1 MAGSRRRLAHALLT
15 PRFITM
21 ASELI
26 LTQAAEDF
34 FAAYQGLLT
43 DTDDIGDTLDA
54 LIGTF
59 VDEPTD
65 PYDASLEPFVKYAG
79 KPGATPFFGE
89 FRGDQGLRNA
99 FTGLVQTT
107 NTNSLQVEEIL
118 ATSFLVD
125 FSLLPGSPLVPQAN
139 RVAVLF
145 EEVHTAVETGL
156 QYRLDTVALL
166 TVEDDGKI
174 SDVQFYYDSYVPMQA
189 FIGDVPLIVNP
200 DIDIVLEPRRDVSTT
215 IEETINAGFGFFGTF
230 AGIDAAA
237 KLIPPDDS
245 LTKPDFTP
253 LLSTVTDDVVVSFAG
268 DPAFLPFADD
278 EIRVGKEAVEQTFL
292 EQFSDSRP
300 RTFDMQEWFVS
311 GDRLLANTFEQ
322 RTAVPTRQ
330 GYDVQVEI
338 LLTAKDGL
346 IGSVQGMFDSAIT
359 TTAFTASDPF
369 PTSYVPNSE
378 KPVVREQGD
387 AEFLNLTAF
396 ADAPVQVELQVFSE
410 AVYNNSIGVFR
421 VDDITGL
428 IDGLRPGD
436 EGYFEAAFANTVLSF
451 NRGES
456 GASGSPS
463 VTRQSL
469 STTVDGGAILAAFI
483 ITDGTVESFLE
494 ANPGNLREEGSPNAF
509 FTFTSANSDGFDHF
523 RLAGNSFQVEDL
535 WGGGDQDFN
544 DMTFAVNVSSGSL
557 A

>member
-1 MAGSRRRLAHALLT
+1 
-15 PRFITM
+15 M
-21 ASELI
+21 ASELV
-26 LTQAAEDF
+26 LSQAAENF
-34 FAAYQGLLT
+34 FEAYQNLLA
-43 DTDDIGDTLDA
+43 DTDDIADTLDA

-59 VDEPTD
+59 VDEPSD
-65 PYDASLEPFVKYAG
+65 PYDATLEPVVKYAG
-79 KPGATPFFGE
+79 KAGATPFFGE
-89 FRGDQGLRNA
+89 WRGDQGLRRA
-99 FTGLVQTT
+99 FSGLTEVTT
-107 NTNSLQVEEIL
+107 TNSLTVQEIL
-118 ATSFLVD
+118 PTSFAID
-125 FSLLPGSPLVPQAN
+125 FSLLPGSPLIPQAN

-156 QYRLDTVALL
+156 QYRLNTVALL
-166 TVEDDGKI
+166 TVADNGKI
-174 SDVQFYYDSYVPMQA
+174 SDVNFYYDSYVPMQA
-189 FIGDVPLIVNP
+189 FVGDVPLIVNP
-200 DIDIVLEPRRDVSTT
+200 DIDVVLEPRRDFSTT
-215 IEETINAGFGFFGTF
+215 TEETINAGFGFFGTF
-230 AGIDAAA
+230 AGIDAQA
-237 KLIPPDDS
+237 KLISPDDS
-245 LTKPDFTP
+245 VTKPDFTP
-253 LLSTVTDDVVVSFAG
+253 LLSTVTDDVVISFAG
-268 DPAFLPFADD
+268 DPFYLPFADD
-278 EIRVGKEAVEQTFL
+278 EIRVGKDAVEQTFL
-292 EQFSDSRP
+292 EQFTDSRP

-311 GDRLLANTFEQ
+311 GDRLLVNTFEQ
-322 RTAVPTRQ
+322 RTAVPTRK
-330 GYDVQVEI
+330 GYDVSVEI

-346 IGSVQGMFDSAIT
+346 IGSVQGLFDSSIT

-369 PTSYVPNSE
+369 PTAYVPNAD

-469 STTVDGGAILAAFI
+469 STTVDGGVILAAYI

-494 ANPGNLREEGSPNAF
+494 ENPGNLLEEGSPTAF

-544 DMTFAVNVSSGSL
+544 DMTFAVNVSSGIL